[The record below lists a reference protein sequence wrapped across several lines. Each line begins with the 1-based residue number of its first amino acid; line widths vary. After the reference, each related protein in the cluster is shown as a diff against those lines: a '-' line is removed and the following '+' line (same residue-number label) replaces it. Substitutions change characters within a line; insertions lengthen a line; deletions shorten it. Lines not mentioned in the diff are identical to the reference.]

1 MLSPVLTDVKFVGV
15 GTDLDSYGVAFLAYG
30 ITIDNDTGNWLL
42 VNQTWH
48 IPPWTYGWSQ
58 PLPGTKAI
66 SVQVEAGPSI
76 IPSVNVGTFVR
87 LFITASQV
95 PQSNGYTAVTSAS
108 ISSTITIS
116 GPVTVTGTVGVSGP
130 VDVSGS
136 NVNAAITNTVNITGS
151 VSISGG
157 TVSIGSTVTVTGSVN
172 ANITNTVNITGS
184 VSITSGSVT
193 ISGSVTV
200 GTITAG
206 NVNVNPGTFTL
217 GGQGDASVGVTG
229 TAFQLSTTSIPTQVV
244 MLKARSG
251 NSGILY
257 VGKSNVTNTQSTAG
271 NRSTTAGLQLDP
283 GDMIVFPA
291 TNLNAIYINGT
302 AGDGVSY
309 EYWT

>member
-1 MLSPVLTDVKFVGV
+1 MLASVLTDVKFINVGD
-15 GTDLDSYGVAFLAYG
+15 DLDSYAVAFLAYG
-30 ITIDNDTGNWLL
+30 LTIDNDTGNWLF
-42 VNQTWH
+42 VNKTWH

-66 SVQVEAGPSI
+66 SVEIEAGSVI

-95 PQSNGYTAVTSAS
+95 PQSNGYTAVTS
-108 ISSTITIS
+108 T
-116 GPVTVTGTVGVSGP
+116 
-130 VDVSGS
+130 
-136 NVNAAITNTVNITGS
+136 
-151 VSISGG
+151 
-157 TVSIGSTVTVTGSVN
+157 
-172 ANITNTVNITGS
+172 
-184 VSITSGSVT
+184 SITSGTVT
-193 ISGSVTV
+193 ISGSITV

-217 GGQGDASVGVTG
+217 GGQGDASIGVTG
-229 TAFQLSTTSIPTQVV
+229 TAFQLSTTSVPTQVV
-244 MLKARSG
+244 MLKARTG
-251 NSGILY
+251 NAGIVY

-271 NRSTTAGLQLDP
+271 NRSTTAGFQLDP

-291 TNLNAIYINGT
+291 TNLNAIFINGT